1 MWAACCLHRPGRE
14 DLSEL
19 YTVFLS
25 LSVDDA
31 RPSTSLRRISFD
43 RASELTSLPTDQIPV
58 PVALVA
64 LDGRVASANP
74 AFASLFG
81 WDPAAQPSI
90 TASSFGDSLG
100 TVWPD
105 HYLQLARDGVM
116 NSQPVHHRFQR
127 LDGGTVMANLR
138 TWPARAADG
147 QIVGMVA
154 MFSGSSAAG
163 PDRYRLLW
171 EAFEDQHELMLE
183 WAVDGTLLFC
193 NRSCRESFGW
203 DENVAGRQLDELYGG
218 GSLKSRGLVVE
229 RALSEAPLQREQRVY
244 SSGLVVEWANTPVRD
259 EMGNVVSIFS
269 MGQDITDRV
278 RIEAE
283 LRLSERR
290 NRVMV
295 ANIQD
300 AIMLLDGFGR
310 LIESSSTQ
318 RPGLGYDGPEDFIG
332 TRLGELV
339 HPDDA
344 AKAATIYSS
353 LVAQPAAQTGW
364 FELRVLAANGDYAWL
379 EVSGNNLLDDP
390 EVGAVV
396 LTVRNIDERKRL
408 EIELEARRHQAQEEL
423 RKRLAL
429 VAQVGHELR
438 NPLQGLAAFS
448 DHLLSRRVPSEVAD
462 DVEAISRLAGVMR
475 RVVDDLLDASQLELG
490 TLSVRADVVDI
501 VPIID
506 DAVFMARQLTQ
517 PGVEVSGSDVP
528 SNLRYVVGDADRIR
542 QALTNLLS
550 NACKHTAS
558 GAVTVDASAADD
570 SMVRLNV
577 SDTGSGISSDDVAR
591 LFRPFERGRQDHES
605 EMPGVGLGLA
615 IVTGIATAMGGS
627 TGAAPRAE
635 GGSLFWIDIPL
646 SADGAPVTQIVAPR
660 REVPRRHV
668 LIVDDEP
675 LNRLAAKFLLADLGA
690 EVATAVSGEQALQML
705 ADQRFDTVFADVRL
719 PGISGLEMT
728 RQLRARGGRQPVV
741 AIMTGEVGDA
751 SRAAAA
757 AAGADAF
764 VPKPSTVDDLVSVL
778 RRDPR
783 G

>member
-1 MWAACCLHRPGRE
+1 MRKVN
-14 DLSEL
+14 
-19 YTVFLS
+19 TV
-25 LSVDDA
+25 
-31 RPSTSLRRISFD
+31 SLRLGETDSMASTILRNISLD
-43 RASELTSLPTDQIPV
+43 RVSEITSLPTDQIPV

-74 AFASLFG
+74 AFASFFG
-81 WDPAAQPSI
+81 WDSVTEPSI
-90 TASSFGDSLG
+90 SARSFGDSLD
-100 TVWPD
+100 TTWPD
-105 HYLQLARDGVM
+105 RYLQLARDGVM
-116 NSQPVHHRFQR
+116 NPQPVHHRFQR
-127 LDGGTVMANLR
+127 LDGGSVMANLR

-154 MFSGSSAAG
+154 MFSGSGATA
-163 PDRYRLLW
+163 PDQYRLLW
-171 EAFEDQHELMLE
+171 EAFEDQHELMVE
-183 WAVDGTLLFC
+183 WALDGTVLFS
-193 NRSCRESFGW
+193 NRSCREFFGW
-203 DENVAGRQLDELYGG
+203 DENVVGHHLDEIYEWTPPQ
-218 GSLKSRGLVVE
+218 SRTFVVE
-229 RALSEAPLQREQRVY
+229 RILSEASVKREQRVY
-244 SSGLVVEWANTPVRD
+244 ASGRVVEWADTAVRD
-259 EMGNVVSIFS
+259 ELGNVVSIFS

-278 RIEAE
+278 RVEEA

-295 ANIQD
+295 SNFQD
-300 AIMLLDGFGR
+300 AVLMLDGSAR
-310 LIESSSTQ
+310 LIEASAQ
-318 RPGLGYDGPEDFIG
+318 LPGLGYGGSAGFMGE
-332 TRLGELV
+332 RLSELV
-339 HPDDA
+339 HPDDRATVGVVYSTLA
-344 AKAATIYSS
+344 AEPGS
-353 LVAQPAAQTGW
+353 QTGW
-364 FELRVLAANGDYAWL
+364 FEFRALRADGDYAWL

-396 LTVRNIDERKRL
+396 LTIRNIDARKRL

-423 RKRLAL
+423 RERLAL

-448 DHLLSRRVPSEVAD
+448 DHLLSRRVPREIAD
-462 DVEAISRLAGVMR
+462 DVEAISRLAAVMR

-490 TLSVRADVVDI
+490 TLSVRSDVVDI

-528 SNLRYVVGDADRIR
+528 SNLRYVVGDTDRIR

-558 GAVTVDASAADD
+558 GTVTVDAAAAD

-577 SDTGSGISSDDVAR
+577 RDTGSGISSDDVAR

-605 EMPGVGLGLA
+605 DMPGVGLGLA
-615 IVTGIATAMGGS
+615 IVTGIAAAMGGS

-635 GGSLFWIDIPL
+635 GGSVFWIDIPL
-646 SADGAPVTQIVAPR
+646 SADGAPVTQIAAPR

-690 EVATAVSGEQALQML
+690 EVVTAVSGEQALRML
-705 ADQRFDTVFADVRL
+705 EDQRFDTVFADVQL

-728 RQLRARGGRQPVV
+728 RQLRARVGRQPVV
-741 AIMTGEVGDA
+741 AIMTGDVSDA
-751 SRAAAA
+751 SRSAAI
-757 AAGADAF
+757 AAGADVF

-778 RRDPR
+778 RREPR